1 MYSNARYVEA
11 GGLMTYPHDRN
22 EQCRR
27 AAVLPVIL
35 FKICP
40 ILDSNRDLGVYR
52 DVSCLEVVMRTI
64 LRFMF
69 AAWIVMPTVSCAQV
83 GKDSISAAQ
92 LSPGVSQKLVLE
104 ANLGAPPPVGWK
116 WRVQE
121 RTRPKGGD
129 VTRHTDSALYY
140 TLEETHELVRGD
152 TVETFPRGQAVFV
165 PAGLEHIHR
174 MLPLGSAL
182 RTFEIYFAP
191 GDGSRPSPA
200 ADVRPLYFSEKAME
214 VVPGVTYTI
223 RVVEV
228 TLLPGARRDLTS
240 RELQINYVLEGVMT

>member
-1 MYSNARYVEA
+1 
-11 GGLMTYPHDRN
+11 MTYAHDRN
-22 EQCRR
+22 EQSRR

-40 ILDSNRDLGVYR
+40 ILDSNHDLGVYR
-52 DVSCLEVVMRTI
+52 DVSYLEVVMRTI
-64 LRFMF
+64 LGFMF
-69 AAWIVMPTVSCAQV
+69 ATWIVMPTVSCAQV
-83 GKDSISAAQ
+83 GKDSTSPAQ

-140 TLEETHELVRGD
+140 TLEEIHELVRGD

-165 PAGLEHIHR
+165 PAGLEHTHASRVSAAYIR
-174 MLPLGSAL
+174 NLLRSGRWLPA
-182 RTFEIYFAP
+182 
-191 GDGSRPSPA
+191 
-200 ADVRPLYFSEKAME
+200 
-214 VVPGVTYTI
+214 
-223 RVVEV
+223 
-228 TLLPGARRDLTS
+228 
-240 RELQINYVLEGVMT
+240 